1 MKPTMLKPNTKIAI
15 LLLMVST
22 VLFSCKKSETVPD
35 PTVVK
40 HWMITLSAKNEVPA
54 PAGRTETGS
63 AMLELLTDGSLRYS
77 ISVTGLASG
86 DALTNSHIHVGN
98 VITSSSVILDLKPT
112 FSNGTATATITGLR
126 STFIDSLNDDS
137 KELYLNVHSTQ
148 APAGIVRG
156 QLNKTIELAA
166 DVALSPANEV
176 PAGTSTATGLAI
188 IRVTSDK
195 QVYARLTVSNLET
208 SDALTAAHIHK
219 GAAGVNGSVLVG
231 IYAAAS
237 DFGTTKI
244 LSIDDATLTSL
255 KNDAIYV
262 NAHSTAKP
270 GGIVRGQIR

>member
-1 MKPTMLKPNTKIAI
+1 MLKPNTKTAI
-15 LLLMVST
+15 LLLMVSAT
-22 VLFSCKKSETVPD
+22 LFSCKKSETVPD

-54 PAGRTETGS
+54 PTGRNETGS

-98 VITSSSVILDLKPT
+98 VITSSSVVLDLKPS
-112 FSNGTATATITGLR
+112 FSNGTASATITGLR

-166 DVALSPANEV
+166 DVAMSPANEV

-195 QVYARLTVSNLET
+195 QVYAKLTVSNLET

-219 GAAGVNGSVLVG
+219 GAAGVNGGVLVG
-231 IYAAAS
+231 IYGSAS
-237 DFGTTKI
+237 EFGTTKI

>member
-1 MKPTMLKPNTKIAI
+1 MLKPKTKIAI
-15 LLLMVST
+15 LLLIVST
-22 VLFSCKKSETVPD
+22 ALFSCKKSETVPD

-54 PAGRTETGS
+54 PAGRNETGS

-98 VITSSSVILDLKPT
+98 VITSSGVILDLKPS
-112 FSNGTATATITGLR
+112 FSNGTASATITGLR
-126 STFIDSLNDDS
+126 STFIDSLKDDS
-137 KELYLNVHSTQ
+137 KEMYLNVHSTQ

-219 GAAGVNGSVLVG
+219 GAAGVNGGVLLG
-231 IYAAAS
+231 IYGAGS
-237 DFGTTKI
+237 EFGTTKI

>member
-1 MKPTMLKPNTKIAI
+1 MLKPNTKIAI
-15 LLLMVST
+15 LLLMVSSA
-22 VLFSCKKSETVPD
+22 LFSCKKSETVPD

-54 PAGRTETGS
+54 PAGRNETGS
-63 AMLELLTDGSLRYS
+63 AMFELLTDGSLRYS
-77 ISVTGLASG
+77 ISVTGLANG

-98 VITSSSVILDLKPT
+98 VITSSGVILDLKPN
-112 FSNGTATATITGLR
+112 FSNGTASATINGLR
-126 STFIDSLNDDS
+126 STFIDSLKDDS
-137 KELYLNVHSTQ
+137 KEMYINVHSTQ

-156 QLNKTIELAA
+156 QLNKTIELAW
-166 DVALSPANEV
+166 DVAMNAANEV
-176 PAGTSTATGLAI
+176 PAGTSVATGLAI

-195 QVYARLTVSNLET
+195 QVYAKLTVSNLET

-219 GAAGVNGSVLVG
+219 GAAGVNGGVLLG
-231 IYAAAS
+231 IYGAGS
-237 DFGTTKI
+237 EFGTTKI

>member
-1 MKPTMLKPNTKIAI
+1 MLKPTTKIAI

-22 VLFSCKKSETVPD
+22 ALFSCKKNETVPD

-54 PAGRTETGS
+54 PAGRNESGS

-98 VITSSSVILDLKPT
+98 VITSSGVILDLKPS
-112 FSNGTATATITGLR
+112 FSNGTATAIISGLR
-126 STFIDSLNDDS
+126 STFIDSLKDDS

-156 QLNKTIELAA
+156 QLNKVIELAT

-195 QVYARLTVSNLET
+195 QLYARLTVSNLET

-219 GAAGVNGSVLVG
+219 GAAGVNGSVMVG
-231 IYAAAS
+231 IYGAGS
-237 DFGTTKI
+237 EFGTTKI

-255 KNDAIYV
+255 KNDALYV

-270 GGIVRGQIR
+270 AGIVRGQIR

>member
-1 MKPTMLKPNTKIAI
+1 MMKPNTKIAI

-22 VLFSCKKSETVPD
+22 AFLSCKKNETVPD
-35 PTVVK
+35 PTLVK
-40 HWMITLSAKNEVPA
+40 HWMLTLSAKNEVPA
-54 PAGRTETGS
+54 PAGRNETGS
-63 AMLELLTDGSLRYS
+63 AMLELFNDGSLKYT

-98 VITSSSVILDLKPT
+98 VLTSSGVILDFKPS
-112 FSNGTATATITGLR
+112 FSNGSASATITGLR
-126 STFIDSLNDDS
+126 STFIDSLKDDNVD
-137 KELYLNVHSTQ
+137 LYLNVHSTQ
-148 APAGIVRG
+148 VPGGLVRA

-166 DVALSPANEV
+166 DVAMTAANEV
-176 PAGTSTATGLAI
+176 PAGTSAATGLAI

-195 QVYARLTVSNLET
+195 LVYAKITVSNLET
-208 SDALTAAHIHK
+208 NDALTAAHIHK
-219 GAAGVNGSVLVG
+219 AAAGVNGSIIVG

-244 LSIDDATLTSL
+244 LTIDDATLTSL